1 MIRPKIIFLIYNFS
15 LITIIQAEEIIESYI
30 SKRGGSMEITYR
42 LPEEKTIRFFE
53 ESEDLLNWRNIETFA
68 AEKRNLLGSGWWGV
82 KKIYGSSP
90 KMFYRI
96 VNANFDDEKL
106 IAFHDFDESKNLLST
121 RTITKILTVP

>member
-1 MIRPKIIFLIYNFS
+1 
-15 LITIIQAEEIIESYI
+15 
-30 SKRGGSMEITYR
+30 MEITYR

-106 IAFHDFDESKNLLST
+106 IAFHDFVKHQKPVTYTTFLS
-121 RTITKILTVP
+121 IPKS